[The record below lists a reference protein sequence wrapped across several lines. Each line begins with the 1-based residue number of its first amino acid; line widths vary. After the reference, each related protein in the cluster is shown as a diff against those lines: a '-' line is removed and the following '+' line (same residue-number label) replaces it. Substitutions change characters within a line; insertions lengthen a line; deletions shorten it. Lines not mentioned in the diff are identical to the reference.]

1 MNDEEAHQHFL
12 VTMLT
17 GTIAGVYVGLEYGV
31 ERIRGTRDWV
41 LVFFR
46 LKNFFPS
53 FINPNLKKS
62 KSLLFLSY
70 LNWIWP

>member
-1 MNDEEAHQHFL
+1 MNDEESHQHFH

-41 LVFFR
+41 LIFFR
-46 LKNFFPS
+46 LKIS
-53 FINPNLKKS
+53 S
-62 KSLLFLSY
+62 HRSLTR
-70 LNWIWP
+70 I